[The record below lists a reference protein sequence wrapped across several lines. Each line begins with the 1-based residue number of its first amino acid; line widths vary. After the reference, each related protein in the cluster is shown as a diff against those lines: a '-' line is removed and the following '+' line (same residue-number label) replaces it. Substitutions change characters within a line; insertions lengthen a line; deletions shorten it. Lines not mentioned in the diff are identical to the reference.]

1 MKLISHTKL
10 TRKLSEFQ
18 ASTTRNGRIG
28 SIGSGSN
35 IREGISHHIDSIRSG
50 TIAKRHRRLGQG
62 IFSMEN
68 ASAKFGMLDTVGG
81 SGTCQTDAIN
91 TQKVHGAVGID
102 LGHRRNQGIQAIRI
116 GIGTSGVLEATV
128 SLFLTN
134 ANVVILTGQVGLSG
148 GIGKV
153 EGLNSAGQALVVLKA
168 SGVGSVVGR
177 TGDLSGFDFPH
188 PGSGGPSES
197 ESHSGGGG

>member
-28 SIGSGSN
+28 GIISN
-35 IREGISHHIDSIRSG
+35 IRDGIGHHIDSIRSG

-62 IFSMEN
+62 IFSMEY

-134 ANVVILTGQVGLSG
+134 
-148 GIGKV
+148 
-153 EGLNSAGQALVVLKA
+153 
-168 SGVGSVVGR
+168 
-177 TGDLSGFDFPH
+177 D
-188 PGSGGPSES
+188 
-197 ESHSGGGG
+197 